1 MRGNSAEMDTCGGW
15 EAVRTELRRRV
26 GESAF
31 DAWFRALDGRLEGET
46 LVLRCPDRFS
56 RDWLRGRYG
65 KLIEECAGDVRGVD
79 YRVDLVAAS
88 AASSGASAS
97 RAPAPEAKPVARAED
112 SGAQERLFES
122 FIEGPGNALALEA
135 ARLIARGQAG
145 RCNPLFLYANT
156 GMGKTHL
163 CRAIQSQLGN
173 VALYRSS
180 EEFTTE
186 VTEALRA
193 GQMPRIRQRYRRST
207 NVLILEDV
215 QFLAGKRAT
224 QVELFHTLDH
234 LMSHGR
240 TVVLSADRPPAEL
253 DELDP
258 KLSSRMASG
267 LVACIAPPGHETR
280 LAILRERAARGGVR
294 VPEACLELLATR
306 ELASVRDLV
315 GGLNQVVA
323 RASLLKSAITPE
335 LVAQALAAVELPGR
349 ARSLDEIMAETAR
362 AYGVAKD
369 DLRARSRKQS
379 LVRPR
384 QIAMYLARRY
394 TDASLAEIGRAFAR
408 DHTSVMYAI
417 DVVERR
423 IVEKP
428 QIRYELEALAQRV
441 SGGTPR
447 RSASGS
453 TRGTPPI

>member
-1 MRGNSAEMDTCGGW
+1 MENCGGW
-15 EAVRTELRRRV
+15 EAVRTVLRRRV
-26 GESAF
+26 GEAAF
-31 DAWFRALDGRLEGET
+31 EAWFRALDGRLEGET

-65 KLIEECAGDVRGVD
+65 RLIEECAQGARAVD

-88 AASSGASAS
+88 AASTALASA
-97 RAPAPEAKPVARAED
+97 RASAALVEPAPQPAERVEN

-122 FIEGPGNALALEA
+122 FISGPGNALALEA

-163 CRAIQSQLGN
+163 CRAIHTRLGN
-173 VALYRSS
+173 AALYRSS

-234 LMSHGR
+234 LIANGK

-294 VPEACLELLATR
+294 VPEPCLELLATR
-306 ELASVRDLV
+306 PLASVRDLV

-323 RASLLKSAITPE
+323 RASLLKAAITPE
-335 LVAQALAAVELPGR
+335 LVGQALAAVELPGR

-362 AYGVAKD
+362 AYGVAKE

-384 QIAMYLARRY
+384 QVAMYLARRY

-428 QIRYELEALAQRV
+428 TLRYELEA
-441 SGGTPR
+441 
-447 RSASGS
+447 
-453 TRGTPPI
+453 

>member
-1 MRGNSAEMDTCGGW
+1 MRGNPAEMDNCGGW

-26 GESAF
+26 GEAAF
-31 DAWFRALDGRLEGET
+31 EAWFRALDGRLEGET

-65 KLIEECAGDVRGVD
+65 KLIEECAVGVRGVD

-88 AASSGASAS
+88 AALPPARSSDVPQP
-97 RAPAPEAKPVARAED
+97 RPLPVERAED

-145 RCNPLFLYANT
+145 RCNPLFLYAKT

-163 CRAIQSQLGN
+163 CRAIQSRLGN

-234 LMSHGR
+234 LMSHGK
-240 TVVLSADRPPAEL
+240 TVVLSADRPPSEL

-267 LVACIAPPGHETR
+267 LVACIAPPEHETR
-280 LAILRERAARGGVR
+280 RAILRERAARGGVR
-294 VPEACLELLATR
+294 VPDACLELLATR

-349 ARSLDEIMAETAR
+349 VRSIEEIMTETAR
-362 AYGVAKD
+362 AYGVGKD
-369 DLRARSRKQS
+369 LLRARSRKQS

-394 TDASLAEIGRAFAR
+394 TDASLAEIGRAFSR

-428 QIRYELEALAQRV
+428 QLRYELEALAQRV
-441 SGGTPR
+441 SGGPPR